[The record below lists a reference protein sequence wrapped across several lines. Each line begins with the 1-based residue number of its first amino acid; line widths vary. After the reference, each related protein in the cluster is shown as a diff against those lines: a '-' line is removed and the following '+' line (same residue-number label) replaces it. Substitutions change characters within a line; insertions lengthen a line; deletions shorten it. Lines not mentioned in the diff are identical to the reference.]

1 MTITYLVLLM
11 GTVLFAVLSLII
23 SIKRSG
29 KKRGMKANYRLLI
42 DFNTKEF

>member
-1 MTITYLVLLM
+1 MTITYLALLA

-23 SIKRSG
+23 SIRRSG
-29 KKRGMKANYRLLI
+29 KKKSGRGNYRLLR